1 MQTPSISTTHQLLPQ
16 EEILSKRLSK
26 KWLPVA
32 ATLALGVGLVACG
45 GNDNSSSEDTTA
57 TMDTTATAD
66 TTVTADTAAPAAG
79 GDWAANFKPWEDGAA
94 PVACGPKDGEP
105 LKAAWVYVGP
115 INDGGWTQA
124 HDEARQKVAA
134 EFGDKVVTTYK
145 ENVPEGEQ
153 VGQVVEDLIA
163 DGNTVIF
170 GTSFGFQDAFVAAAE
185 KHPDVCFEFA
195 TGYKGGANLSQFYG
209 GAEDTDYLAGMAAGA
224 ASKTGKLGYLA
235 SFPIPEVV
243 RGANAWT
250 LGARAMNPK
259 AEVKVVWVNSWFD
272 PPAERKAAEALI
284 ADGADVLGQKGI
296 DSPSTGDAAK
306 AAGIPWAGY
315 NRDQSTGYEDVW
327 LTATTYH
334 WDVYES
340 ARIQQVLDGTWVAGN
355 YYGNLSDG
363 FLKLATY
370 GKSVSDETRA
380 AIDAK
385 LAELTAKPGSEF
397 TGPIND
403 NKGKEQLAA
412 GKTHTYEEL
421 MGMAYLVEGIN
432 GEIPAS

>member
-1 MQTPSISTTHQLLPQ
+1 MVFFDSSINPEGPNHMNQRKY
-16 EEILSKRLSK
+16 KRGL
-26 KWLPVA
+26 A
-32 ATLALGVGLVACG
+32 ALAVLALGVGVTACG
-45 GNDNSSSEDTTA
+45 GDDSSSDTTMA
-57 TMDTTATAD
+57 PDTTM
-66 TTVTADTAAPAAG
+66 AAG
-79 GDWAANFKPWEDGAA
+79 GDTELANFTPWDAAAA
-94 PVACGPKDGEP
+94 PVDCAPKDGGP
-105 LKAAWVYVGP
+105 LKAAWIYVGP
-115 INDGGWTQA
+115 HNDGGWSQA
-124 HDEARQKVAA
+124 HDEARVKVQE

-153 VGQVVEDLIA
+153 VGQVIEDLIA

-185 KHPDVCFEFA
+185 KHTDVCFEFA
-195 TGYKGGANLSQFYG
+195 TGYKSGANLSQFYG

-243 RGANAWT
+243 RGINAWT
-250 LGARAMNPK
+250 LGARAANPE
-259 AEVKVVWVNSWFD
+259 ATVKIVWVNSWFD

-284 ADGADVLGQKGI
+284 AGGVAAIGQKGI

-315 NRDQSTGYEDVW
+315 NRNQSAGYEDVW
-327 LTATTYH
+327 LTATVYH
-334 WDVYES
+334 WDIYETK
-340 ARIQQVLDGTWVAGN
+340 RIQHVLDGKWVAGN

-363 FLKLATY
+363 FLSLADY
-370 GKSVSDETRA
+370 GTSVSEESRA

-385 LAELTAKPGSEF
+385 KAELTATPGSEF
-397 TGPIND
+397 TGPIVD
-403 NKGKEQLAA
+403 QAGKEQLAA
-412 GKTHTYEEL
+412 GKQHTYEEL
-421 MGMAYLVEGIN
+421 MGMMYLVEGVD